1 MSDHDT
7 MVGYNEDEVEMIDHV
22 RRLGARGVGA
32 FSSAEGS
39 YVSEDDAAY
48 LVPAKS

>member
-1 MSDHDT
+1 MSNYDT
-7 MVGYNEDEVEMIDHV
+7 MVGYNKDEVEMINYV
-22 RRLGARGVGA
+22 RREGARGVGA

-39 YVSEDDAAY
+39 HVSEDDAAH

>member
-1 MSDHDT
+1 MSDVDA
-7 MVGYNEDEVEMIDHV
+7 MVGYNEDEVEMINYV
-22 RRLGARGVGA
+22 RQLGTRGVGA

-39 YVSEDDAAY
+39 YVSEDDAAH